1 MKKPLV
7 LVLESDE
14 VFRRELKGE
23 LLRQGYEVIE
33 AGNETP
39 IPSIFRIR
47 VPDLAIVGSRNGS
60 RDELEMAHRIRE
72 WDQLAPLIL
81 TTQRSSEERAIAA
94 PQWGPT
100 TTSGIHF
107 LLRN

>member
-39 IPSIFRIR
+39 IPSIF
-47 VPDLAIVGSRNGS
+47 
-60 RDELEMAHRIRE
+60 
-72 WDQLAPLIL
+72 
-81 TTQRSSEERAIAA
+81 
-94 PQWGPT
+94 
-100 TTSGIHF
+100 
-107 LLRN
+107 